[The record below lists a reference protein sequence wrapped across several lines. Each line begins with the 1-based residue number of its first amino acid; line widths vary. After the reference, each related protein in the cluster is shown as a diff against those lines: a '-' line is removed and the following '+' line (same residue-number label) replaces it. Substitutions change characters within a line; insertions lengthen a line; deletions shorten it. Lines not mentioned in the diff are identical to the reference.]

1 MCGLI
6 GKIEAIFLYISI
18 GVLIIDNKYKKYLL
32 ILGIIIIL
40 EDLRKVIKWLI

>member
-18 GVLIIDNKYKKYLL
+18 GVLIVDNKYKKYLL
-32 ILGIIIIL
+32 SLGIIIIL